1 MTHSEDGHIR
11 DLNQSKHLNSASLV
25 AQTSTVSW
33 VNRLLGEFNFGSKFR
48 NTIFE
53 CPREKGMTCFSTTMA
68 QHARTV
74 FRAMRASTRSEKL
87 TMNFKIGLWLDG
99 LGTAPAENFL
109 SRRSLTS
116 LFWDMGHFCGCGAAT
131 IYGSNIWAAIAA
143 KPIVAPVGA
152 L

>member
-1 MTHSEDGHIR
+1 MFFH
-11 DLNQSKHLNSASLV
+11 
-25 AQTSTVSW
+25 
-33 VNRLLGEFNFGSKFR
+33 
-48 NTIFE
+48 
-53 CPREKGMTCFSTTMA
+53 TTMA